1 LDVLDR
7 TIPNTQSWIVSLF
20 PRGAIQV
27 VQPAKVSQSLLKSY
41 SREYHA
47 EDSPTWQAIQQNK
60 VLADAEC
67 FEGMPGGMAGSRFAS
82 EFMARAGLKHVAVAP
97 LAAPVLSG
105 HPGAWHI
112 YRTADQGAFSSG
124 ELAQFGRLARQY
136 DQGVETARSARQGRG
151 ASPFNWLRK
160 PPVRIVVFDGQIK
173 PVYNEAGLAVYDA
186 RIRDQIQR
194 HARQAIGRLDA
205 QGESHD
211 RLCLPDSRDD
221 LWIFHVAAYGKYPA
235 LGDGPFVWYLLQP
248 DCKEWAVLRG
258 SDLQA
263 DQEIARLVPAMQF
276 MHREFGRGPTL
287 DEIAAT
293 VRLSPFHFHRRFT
306 DLFGITPKHFLLECQ
321 IYLAKCHMVA
331 GDKDLVEIGSACGFA
346 HQSHFT
352 SRFKQATG
360 LTPTGWR
367 RLADELR
374 SGR

>member
-1 LDVLDR
+1 M
-7 TIPNTQSWIVSLF
+7 
-20 PRGAIQV
+20 
-27 VQPAKVSQSLLKSY
+27 QPAKVSQSLLKAY
-41 SREYHA
+41 TREYHV
-47 EDSPTWQAIQQNK
+47 DDRPTWQAIRQFK
-60 VLADAEC
+60 VMAETEC
-67 FEGMPGGMAGSRFAS
+67 FDGVSGGFEGSRFGA
-82 EFMARAGLKHVAVAP
+82 EFMSQGGLRHVAVAP
-97 LAAPVLSG
+97 LTAPVLAG

-112 YRTADQGAFSSG
+112 YRTADQGPFSSN
-124 ELAQFGRLARQY
+124 ELSQFGRLARQF
-136 DQGVETARSARQGRG
+136 DQNVESARAARQGRA
-151 ASPFNWLRK
+151 ASPFTWLRK
-160 PPVRIVVFDGQIK
+160 PPIRIVVFDAQIK
-173 PVYNEAGLAVYDA
+173 PIYNESGFAVYDA

-194 HARQAIGRLDA
+194 HARQALGRLNG

-221 LWIFHVAAYGKYPA
+221 LWVFHVAAYAKYPA
-235 LGDGPFVWYLLQP
+235 LGEGPIVWYLLQP
-248 DCKEWAVLRG
+248 DCKEWSVLRN

-263 DQEIARLVPAMQF
+263 DPEISRLVPALQF
-276 MHREFGRGPTL
+276 MHKEFGRGPTL
-287 DEIAAT
+287 NEIAAT

-306 DLFGITPKHFLLECQ
+306 ELFGITPKHFLLECQ
-321 IYLAKCHMVA
+321 IYAAKCHMVA